1 MFSERPAGAKKTPY
15 FPYIK
20 KEKSNS
26 FPDLKSQGVSLKEK
40 MYFVQRFGISEVCQ
54 NSFKNQLVLANLGEE
69 ILHSLDSLYCKIS
82 EPDMPCAM

>member
-1 MFSERPAGAKKTPY
+1 VFSERPAGAKKTPY

-40 MYFVQRFGISEVCQ
+40 MYFLQRPR
-54 NSFKNQLVLANLGEE
+54 LG
-69 ILHSLDSLYCKIS
+69 DV
-82 EPDMPCAM
+82 

>member
-1 MFSERPAGAKKTPY
+1 
-15 FPYIK
+15 
-20 KEKSNS
+20 
-26 FPDLKSQGVSLKEK
+26 

>member
-1 MFSERPAGAKKTPY
+1 VFSERPAGAKKTPY

-40 MYFVQRFGISEVCQ
+40 MYFLQRSAVCD
-54 NSFKNQLVLANLGEE
+54 V
-69 ILHSLDSLYCKIS
+69 HWLYNIARSAVRPVNMGGGFCKK
-82 EPDMPCAM
+82 P